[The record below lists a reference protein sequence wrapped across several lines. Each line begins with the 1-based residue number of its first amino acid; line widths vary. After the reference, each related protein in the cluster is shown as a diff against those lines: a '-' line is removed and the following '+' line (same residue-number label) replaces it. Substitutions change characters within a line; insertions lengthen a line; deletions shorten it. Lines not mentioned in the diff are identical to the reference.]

1 MDGVISRVSAEQ
13 FENVQIGQQV
23 VNIHSVDEVEVI
35 VQLPDSFS
43 LNQPTNRDLASIE
56 TLVRVP
62 SGNEYTARLKEFTT
76 EPDPSL
82 GTFTATL
89 VLPMP
94 KNEYILDGMAVDV
107 TSKAKDVGLNLTR
120 GVSVPIEAV
129 FNQDGD
135 SLNDNEKFVWL
146 LNEDST
152 VTKQKVT
159 TGKVSQTTIQIVDGL
174 EQTQQIVIAGIAR
187 LRDGIKVEVLSQEA
201 K

>member
-1 MDGVISRVSAEQ
+1 VSAEQ